1 MVETLSESERTF
13 VEKAIGRSRIFLVVM
28 WVGLAIGLPL
38 LVHTITLSIAS
49 GGDNLG
55 LRAIVAIMILLNAR
69 QNLRQ
74 HKYAEALR
82 KLYPSQN
89 ETA

>member
-1 MVETLSESERTF
+1 MGDILSETECTF
-13 VEKAIGRSRIFLVVM
+13 VEKAIGRSRVFLVVM
-28 WVGLAIGLPL
+28 WVGLAIGLSL
-38 LVHTITLSIAS
+38 LIHTIYLALTSS
-49 GGDNLG
+49 GDNQA

-82 KLYPSQN
+82 KLYP
-89 ETA
+89 APR